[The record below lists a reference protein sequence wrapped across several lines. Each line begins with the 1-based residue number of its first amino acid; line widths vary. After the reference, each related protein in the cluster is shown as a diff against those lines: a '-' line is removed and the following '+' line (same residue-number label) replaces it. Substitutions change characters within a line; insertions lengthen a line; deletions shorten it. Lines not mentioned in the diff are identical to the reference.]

1 MSTLAPPKNLT
12 RNVLIG
18 MGLGVLIASVFFYTH
33 HIYEVIG
40 PGGLSIQ
47 AGWTSQSFFGG
58 IEKYLFNLG
67 GQIFKNLLML
77 VVVPLV
83 FFSLVSGISSLTN
96 MVKLGSIATKT
107 IGLYLFTTGI
117 AVSIALLF
125 GWIFNL
131 SGYDGDYGS
140 FEPATADPSLYG
152 TVLRIFPNNIF
163 GAFVENNMLGIVFI
177 SILFG
182 IALNLTDDL
191 TNGLSKTFER
201 FNLVFLKIVLLIMSF
216 APIGV
221 FCLMGSY
228 VMAKGL
234 NIFGDLAQYVILL
247 IFVLAFHLAF
257 TYSLILKIFA
267 NLNPLIFFKKMRNV
281 ALFAFSTSSSAAT
294 IPVTLKTVTDD
305 LGVKKDVSSFVI
317 PVGATINMD
326 GTAIMQGLATM
337 FIASTVGVDLTF
349 IQYMQI
355 VLLAIVTSIGT
366 AAVPSAGTVTLALIL
381 GSLGLPLDAI
391 GLILAVDRILDMMR
405 TAVNVCGDAAVSC
418 IVAKSENELDEQIFN
433 K

>member
-1 MSTLAPPKNLT
+1 MSVLSPPKNLT
-12 RNVLIG
+12 KNVLLG
-18 MGLGVLIASVFFYTH
+18 MAAGVLIASVFYYTQDS
-33 HIYEVIG
+33 I
-40 PGGLSIQ
+40 PAGLYL
-47 AGWTSQSFFGG
+47 T
-58 IEKYLFNLG
+58 IEKYVFNLG

-83 FFSLVSGISSLTN
+83 FFSLVSGISSLSN

-107 IGLYLFTTGI
+107 IGLYLMTTGI
-117 AVSIALLF
+117 AVSMALIF
-125 GWIFNL
+125 GYIFNL
-131 SGYDGDYGS
+131 SGYEGDVEAFTPTTGDS
-140 FEPATADPSLYG
+140 SLYG
-152 TVLRIFPNNIF
+152 TVMRIFPNNIF

-182 IALNLTDDL
+182 IALNLTDEL
-191 TNGLSKTFER
+191 TGGLSKTFEKL
-201 FNLVFLKIVLLIMSF
+201 NTVFLKIVLLIMSF
-216 APIGV
+216 APVGV

-234 NIFGDLAQYVILL
+234 NVFGDLAQYVALL
-247 IFVLAFHLAF
+247 IFVLAFHLFF
-257 TYSLILKIFA
+257 TYSLILKVFA
-267 NLNPLIFFKKMRNV
+267 NLNPLIFYRKMKDV

-294 IPVTLKTVTDD
+294 IPVTLKTVTDE
-305 LGVKKDVSSFVI
+305 LGVKKDVSAFVV

-337 FIASTVGVDLTF
+337 FIASTVGVDLSLV
-349 IQYMQI
+349 QYGQI

-391 GLILAVDRILDMMR
+391 GLILAVDRILDMIR

-418 IVAKSENELDEQIFN
+418 IVAKSENELDEKIFN
-433 K
+433 G

>member
-1 MSTLAPPKNLT
+1 MAAGILVASIFYYSQG
-12 RNVLIG
+12 LISENISQ
-18 MGLGVLIASVFFYTH
+18 GV
-33 HIYEVIG
+33 
-40 PGGLSIQ
+40 
-47 AGWTSQSFFGG
+47 
-58 IEKYLFNLG
+58 EKYLFNLG

-83 FFSLVSGISSLTN
+83 FFSLVSGISSLSN

-107 IGLYLFTTGI
+107 IGLYLFTTAI
-117 AVSIALLF
+117 AVSLALFF
-125 GWIFNL
+125 GWAFNL
-131 SGYDGDYGS
+131 SGFEGTVDSYVPPVGDS
-140 FEPATADPSLYG
+140 SLYG

-163 GAFVENNMLGIVFI
+163 GSFIENNMLGIVFI

-191 TNGLSKTFER
+191 TDGLSKTFER
-201 FNLVFLKIVLLIMSF
+201 FNIVFLKIVLLVMSF

-228 VMAKGL
+228 VMSKGL
-234 NIFGDLAQYVILL
+234 NIFGDLAQYVLLL
-247 IFVLAFHLAF
+247 IFVLAFHLIV
-257 TYSLILKIFA
+257 TYSLILKSFA
-267 NLNPLIFFKKMRNV
+267 NLNPLVFYRKMKNV

-294 IPVTLKTVTDD
+294 IPVTLKTVTED
-305 LGVKKDVSSFVI
+305 LGVKKDVSSFVV

-337 FIASTVGVDLTF
+337 FIASTVGVDLTL
-349 IQYMQI
+349 IQYGQI

-366 AAVPSAGTVTLALIL
+366 AAVPSAGTITLALIL

-391 GLILAVDRILDMMR
+391 GLILAVDRILDMIR

-418 IVAKSENELDEQIFN
+418 IVAKSENEL
-433 K
+433 

>member
-1 MSTLAPPKNLT
+1 MSVLSPPKNLT
-12 RNVLIG
+12 KNVLLG
-18 MGLGVLIASVFFYTH
+18 MAAGVLLASVFYYSQDL
-33 HIYEVIG
+33 I
-40 PGGLSIQ
+40 PAGLYL
-47 AGWTSQSFFGG
+47 T
-58 IEKYLFNLG
+58 IEKYVFNLG

-83 FFSLVSGISSLTN
+83 FFSLVSGISSLSN

-107 IGLYLFTTGI
+107 IGLYLMTTGI
-117 AVSIALLF
+117 AVSLALIF
-125 GWIFNL
+125 GWVFNL
-131 SGYDGDYGS
+131 SGYEGEVDSFSPSTGDS
-140 FEPATADPSLYG
+140 SLYG
-152 TVLRIFPNNIF
+152 TVMRIFPNNIF

-177 SILFG
+177 SIVFG
-182 IALNLTDDL
+182 IALNLTDEL
-191 TNGLSKTFER
+191 TGGMSKTFEKL
-201 FNLVFLKIVLLIMSF
+201 NTVFLKIVLLIMSF

-234 NIFGDLAQYVILL
+234 NVFGDLAQYVALL
-247 IFVLAFHLAF
+247 IFVLAFHLFF
-257 TYSLILKIFA
+257 TYSLLLKVFA
-267 NLNPLIFFKKMRNV
+267 KLNPLIFYRKMKDV

-294 IPVTLKTVTDD
+294 IPVTLKTVTDE
-305 LGVKKDVSSFVI
+305 LGVKKDVSAFVV

-337 FIASTVGVDLTF
+337 FIASTVGVDLTLV
-349 IQYMQI
+349 QYGQI

-391 GLILAVDRILDMMR
+391 GLILAVDRILDMIR

-418 IVAKSENELDEQIFN
+418 IVAKSENELDEKIFN
-433 K
+433 G

>member
-1 MSTLAPPKNLT
+1 MSPLDPPKNLT
-12 RNVLIG
+12 RNVLLG
-18 MGLGVLIASVFFYTH
+18 MFVGVFLASVFFYFQD
-33 HIYEVIG
+33 
-40 PGGLSIQ
+40 LF
-47 AGWTSQSFFGG
+47 SQSVIQG

-67 GQIFKNLLML
+67 GQIFKNLLL
-77 VVVPLV
+77 LIVVPLV
-83 FFSLVSGISSLTN
+83 FFSLVSGISSLSN

-107 IGLYLFTTGI
+107 VALYLMTTALAVIIGI
-117 AVSIALLF
+117 FF
-125 GWIFNL
+125 GWLFNI
-131 SGYDGDYGS
+131 SGYEGEVGS
-140 FEPATADPSLYG
+140 FKAPSGEASLYD
-152 TVLRIFPNNIF
+152 TVLNIFPNNIF

-191 TNGLSKTFER
+191 TDKLSKNFER
-201 FNLVFLKIVLLIMSF
+201 LNIVFMKIVLIIMSF

-228 VMAKGL
+228 VMAQGL
-234 NIFGDLAQYVILL
+234 NIFGDLIQYVLILM
-247 IFVLAFHLAF
+247 FVLFFHLIF
-257 TYSLILKIFA
+257 TYSIILKIFA
-267 NLNPLIFFKKMRNV
+267 NLNPIIFFKKMRNV

-337 FIASTVGVDLTF
+337 FIASTAGVDLSM
-349 IQYMQI
+349 IEYLQI
-355 VLLAIVTSIGT
+355 VLLAMVASIGA
-366 AAVPSAGTVTLALIL
+366 AAVPSAGTITLALIL
-381 GSLGLPLDAI
+381 SSLGLPLDAI
-391 GLILAVDRILDMMR
+391 GLILAVDRILDMIR
-405 TAVNVCGDAAVSC
+405 TSVNVTGDSAVAC
-418 IVAKSENELDEQIFN
+418 IVADSENLLDKEVFN

>member
-1 MSTLAPPKNLT
+1 MNALSAPKNLT

-18 MGLGVLIASVFFYTH
+18 MAAGILVASTFYYLQGFINEDISLGV
-33 HIYEVIG
+33 
-40 PGGLSIQ
+40 
-47 AGWTSQSFFGG
+47 
-58 IEKYLFNLG
+58 EKYIFNLG

-83 FFSLVSGISSLTN
+83 FFSLVSGISSLSN

-107 IGLYLFTTGI
+107 IGLYLFTTAI
-117 AVSIALLF
+117 AVSLALFF
-125 GWIFNL
+125 GWAFNL
-131 SGYDGDYGS
+131 SGFEGTVDSYVPPSGDS
-140 FEPATADPSLYG
+140 SLYG

-163 GAFVENNMLGIVFI
+163 GAFIENNMLGIVFI

-182 IALNLTDDL
+182 LALNLTDDL
-191 TNGLSKTFER
+191 TNGFSKTFER
-201 FNLVFLKIVLLIMSF
+201 FNIVFLKIVLLIMTF

-234 NIFGDLAQYVILL
+234 NIFGDLAQYVLIL
-247 IFVLAFHLAF
+247 IFVLAFHLIF
-257 TYSLILKIFA
+257 TYSLILKSFA
-267 NLNPLIFFKKMRNV
+267 NLSPLIFFRKMKNV

-294 IPVTLKTVTDD
+294 IPVTLKAVTDD
-305 LGVKKDVSSFVI
+305 LGVKKDVSSFVV

-337 FIASTVGVDLTF
+337 FIASTVGIDLTL
-349 IQYMQI
+349 IQYGQI
-355 VLLAIVTSIGT
+355 VMLAIVTSIGT

-391 GLILAVDRILDMMR
+391 GLILAVDRILDMIR

-418 IVAKSENELDEQIFN
+418 IVAKSENELDLSIYNSE
-433 K
+433 

>member
-1 MSTLAPPKNLT
+1 MNALSAPKNLT

-18 MGLGVLIASVFFYTH
+18 MAAGVLVASIFYYSQGFINEDISLGV
-33 HIYEVIG
+33 
-40 PGGLSIQ
+40 
-47 AGWTSQSFFGG
+47 
-58 IEKYLFNLG
+58 EKYIFNLG

-83 FFSLVSGISSLTN
+83 FFSLVSGISSLSN

-107 IGLYLFTTGI
+107 IGLYLFTTAI
-117 AVSIALLF
+117 AVSLALFF
-125 GWIFNL
+125 GWAFNL
-131 SGYDGDYGS
+131 SGFEGTVDSYVPPSGDS
-140 FEPATADPSLYG
+140 SLYG

-163 GAFVENNMLGIVFI
+163 GAFIENNMLGIVFI

-182 IALNLTDDL
+182 LALNLTDDL
-191 TNGLSKTFER
+191 TNGFSKTFER
-201 FNLVFLKIVLLIMSF
+201 FNIVFLKIVLLIMTF

-234 NIFGDLAQYVILL
+234 NIFGDLAQYVLIL
-247 IFVLAFHLAF
+247 IFVLAFHLIF
-257 TYSLILKIFA
+257 TYSLILKSFA
-267 NLNPLIFFKKMRNV
+267 NLNPLIFYRKMKNV

-294 IPVTLKTVTDD
+294 IPVTLKAVTDD
-305 LGVKKDVSSFVI
+305 LGVKKDVSSFVV

-337 FIASTVGVDLTF
+337 FIASTVGVDLTL
-349 IQYMQI
+349 IQYGQI
-355 VLLAIVTSIGT
+355 VILAIVTSIGT

-391 GLILAVDRILDMMR
+391 GLILAVDRILDMIR

-418 IVAKSENELDEQIFN
+418 IVAKSENELDLSIYNSE
-433 K
+433 

>member
-1 MSTLAPPKNLT
+1 MNALSAPKNLT

-18 MGLGVLIASVFFYTH
+18 MAAGILIASTFY
-33 HIYEVIG
+33 Y
-40 PGGLSIQ
+40 
-47 AGWTSQSFFGG
+47 SQGFINEDISVGV
-58 IEKYLFNLG
+58 EKYIFNLG

-83 FFSLVSGISSLTN
+83 FFSLVSGISSLSN

-107 IGLYLFTTGI
+107 IGLYLFTTAI
-117 AVSIALLF
+117 AVSLALFF
-125 GWIFNL
+125 GWAFNL
-131 SGYDGDYGS
+131 SGFEGTVDSYVPPSGDS
-140 FEPATADPSLYG
+140 SLYG

-163 GAFVENNMLGIVFI
+163 GAFIENNMLGIVFI

-182 IALNLTDDL
+182 LALNLTDDL

-201 FNLVFLKIVLLIMSF
+201 FNIVFLKIVLLIMTF

-234 NIFGDLAQYVILL
+234 NIFGDLVQYVLLL
-247 IFVLAFHLAF
+247 IFVLAFHLIF
-257 TYSLILKIFA
+257 TYSLILKSFA
-267 NLNPLIFFKKMRNV
+267 NLSPLIFFRKMRNV

-305 LGVKKDVSSFVI
+305 LGVKKDVSSFVV

-337 FIASTVGVDLTF
+337 FIASTVGVDLTL
-349 IQYMQI
+349 IQYGQI
-355 VLLAIVTSIGT
+355 VILAIVTSIGT

-391 GLILAVDRILDMMR
+391 GLILAVDRILDMIR

-418 IVAKSENELDEQIFN
+418 IVAKSENELDLSVYNSE
-433 K
+433 

>member
-1 MSTLAPPKNLT
+1 MSVLSPPKNLT
-12 RNVLIG
+12 KNVLLG
-18 MGLGVLIASVFFYTH
+18 MAAGVLIASVFYYTQDS
-33 HIYEVIG
+33 I
-40 PGGLSIQ
+40 PAGLYL
-47 AGWTSQSFFGG
+47 A
-58 IEKYLFNLG
+58 IEKYVFNLG

-83 FFSLVSGISSLTN
+83 FFSLVSGISSLSN

-107 IGLYLFTTGI
+107 IGLYLMTTGI
-117 AVSIALLF
+117 AVSMALIF
-125 GWIFNL
+125 GYIFNL
-131 SGYDGDYGS
+131 SGYEGDVEAFTPTTGDS
-140 FEPATADPSLYG
+140 SLYG
-152 TVLRIFPNNIF
+152 TVMRIFPNNIF

-182 IALNLTDDL
+182 IALNLTDEL
-191 TNGLSKTFER
+191 TGGLSKTFEKL
-201 FNLVFLKIVLLIMSF
+201 NTVFLKIVLLIMSF
-216 APIGV
+216 APVGV

-234 NIFGDLAQYVILL
+234 NVFGDLAQYVALL
-247 IFVLAFHLAF
+247 IFVLAFHLFF
-257 TYSLILKIFA
+257 TYSLILKVFA
-267 NLNPLIFFKKMRNV
+267 NLNPLIFYRKMKDV

-294 IPVTLKTVTDD
+294 IPVTLKTVTDE
-305 LGVKKDVSSFVI
+305 LGVKKDVSAFVV

-326 GTAIMQGLATM
+326 GTAIMQGLSTM
-337 FIASTVGVDLTF
+337 FIASTVGVDLTLV
-349 IQYMQI
+349 QYGQI

-391 GLILAVDRILDMMR
+391 GLILAVDRILDMIR

-418 IVAKSENELDEQIFN
+418 IVAKSENELDEKIFN
-433 K
+433 G

>member
-1 MSTLAPPKNLT
+1 MNVLSPPKNLT
-12 RNVLIG
+12 KNVLLG
-18 MGLGVLIASVFFYTH
+18 MAAGVILASALYYNQDLIPTGLYLAV
-33 HIYEVIG
+33 
-40 PGGLSIQ
+40 
-47 AGWTSQSFFGG
+47 
-58 IEKYLFNLG
+58 EKYVFNLG

-83 FFSLVSGISSLTN
+83 FFSLVSGISSLSN

-107 IGLYLFTTGI
+107 IGLYLMTTGI
-117 AVSIALLF
+117 AVSMALIF
-125 GWIFNL
+125 GYIFNL
-131 SGYDGDYGS
+131 SGYEGDVEAFTPTTGDS
-140 FEPATADPSLYG
+140 SLYG
-152 TVLRIFPNNIF
+152 TVMRIFPNNIF

-182 IALNLTDDL
+182 IALNLTDEL
-191 TNGLSKTFER
+191 TGGMSKTFEKL
-201 FNLVFLKIVLLIMSF
+201 NTVFLKIVLLIMSF
-216 APIGV
+216 APVGV

-234 NIFGDLAQYVILL
+234 NVFGDLAQYVALL
-247 IFVLAFHLAF
+247 IFVLAFHLFF
-257 TYSLILKIFA
+257 TYSLILKFFA
-267 NLNPLIFFKKMRNV
+267 NLNPLVFYKKMKDV

-294 IPVTLKTVTDD
+294 IPVTLKTVTDE
-305 LGVKKDVSSFVI
+305 LGVKKDVSAFVV
-317 PVGATINMD
+317 PVGATIDMD

-337 FIASTVGVDLTF
+337 FIASTVGIDLTLV
-349 IQYMQI
+349 QYGQI

-391 GLILAVDRILDMMR
+391 GLILAVDRILDMIR

-418 IVAKSENELDEQIFN
+418 IVAKSENELDEKIFN
-433 K
+433 R

>member
-1 MSTLAPPKNLT
+1 MNALSAPKNLT

-18 MGLGVLIASVFFYTH
+18 MAAGILVASTFYYLQGFINEDISLGV
-33 HIYEVIG
+33 
-40 PGGLSIQ
+40 
-47 AGWTSQSFFGG
+47 
-58 IEKYLFNLG
+58 EKYIFNLG

-83 FFSLVSGISSLTN
+83 FFSLVSGISSLSN

-107 IGLYLFTTGI
+107 IGLYLFTTAI
-117 AVSIALLF
+117 AVSLALFF
-125 GWIFNL
+125 GWAFNL
-131 SGYDGDYGS
+131 SGFEGTVDSYVPPSGDS
-140 FEPATADPSLYG
+140 SLYG

-163 GAFVENNMLGIVFI
+163 GAFIENNMLGIVFI

-182 IALNLTDDL
+182 LALNLTDDL
-191 TNGLSKTFER
+191 TNGFSKTFER
-201 FNLVFLKIVLLIMSF
+201 FNIVFLKIVLLIMTF

-234 NIFGDLAQYVILL
+234 NIFGDLVQYVLIL
-247 IFVLAFHLAF
+247 IFVLAFHLIF
-257 TYSLILKIFA
+257 TYSLILKSFA
-267 NLNPLIFFKKMRNV
+267 NLSPLIFYRKMKNV

-305 LGVKKDVSSFVI
+305 LGVKKDVSSFVV

-337 FIASTVGVDLTF
+337 FIASTVGVDLTL
-349 IQYMQI
+349 IQYGQI
-355 VLLAIVTSIGT
+355 VILAIVTSIGT

-391 GLILAVDRILDMMR
+391 GLILAVDRILDMIR

-418 IVAKSENELDEQIFN
+418 IVAKSENELDLSIYNSE
-433 K
+433 

>member
-1 MSTLAPPKNLT
+1 MSVLSPPKNLT
-12 RNVLIG
+12 KNVLLG
-18 MGLGVLIASVFFYTH
+18 MAAGVLIASVFYYSQDS
-33 HIYEVIG
+33 I
-40 PGGLSIQ
+40 PAGLYL
-47 AGWTSQSFFGG
+47 T
-58 IEKYLFNLG
+58 IEKYVFNLG

-83 FFSLVSGISSLTN
+83 FFSLVSGISSLSN

-107 IGLYLFTTGI
+107 IGLYLMTTGI
-117 AVSIALLF
+117 AVSLALIF
-125 GWIFNL
+125 GWVFNL
-131 SGYDGDYGS
+131 SGYEGEVDSFSPTTGDS
-140 FEPATADPSLYG
+140 SLYG

-182 IALNLTDDL
+182 ISLNLTDEL
-191 TNGLSKTFER
+191 TGGMSKTFEKL
-201 FNLVFLKIVLLIMSF
+201 NTVFLKIVLLIMSF
-216 APIGV
+216 APVGV

-234 NIFGDLAQYVILL
+234 NVFGDLAQYVALL
-247 IFVLAFHLAF
+247 IFVLAFHLFF
-257 TYSLILKIFA
+257 TYSLLLKAFA
-267 NLNPLIFFKKMRNV
+267 KLNPLIFYRKMKDV

-294 IPVTLKTVTDD
+294 IPVTLKTVTDE
-305 LGVKKDVSSFVI
+305 LGVKKDVSAFVV

-337 FIASTVGVDLTF
+337 FIASTVGVDLTLV
-349 IQYMQI
+349 QYGQI

-391 GLILAVDRILDMMR
+391 GLILAVDRILDMIR

-418 IVAKSENELDEQIFN
+418 IVAKSENELDEKIFN
-433 K
+433 G

>member
-1 MSTLAPPKNLT
+1 MSVLSPPKNLT
-12 RNVLIG
+12 KNVLLG
-18 MGLGVLIASVFFYTH
+18 MAAGVLIASVFYYTQYS
-33 HIYEVIG
+33 I
-40 PGGLSIQ
+40 PAGLYL
-47 AGWTSQSFFGG
+47 T
-58 IEKYLFNLG
+58 IEKYVFNLG

-83 FFSLVSGISSLTN
+83 FFSLVSGISSLSN

-107 IGLYLFTTGI
+107 IGLYLMTTGI
-117 AVSIALLF
+117 AVSMALIF
-125 GWIFNL
+125 GYIFNL
-131 SGYDGDYGS
+131 SGYEGDVEAFTPTTGDS
-140 FEPATADPSLYG
+140 SLYG
-152 TVLRIFPNNIF
+152 TVMRIFPNNIF

-182 IALNLTDDL
+182 IALNLTDEL
-191 TNGLSKTFER
+191 TGGLSKTFEKL
-201 FNLVFLKIVLLIMSF
+201 NTVFLKIVLLIMSF
-216 APIGV
+216 APVGV

-234 NIFGDLAQYVILL
+234 NVFGDLAQYVALL
-247 IFVLAFHLAF
+247 IFVLAFHLFF
-257 TYSLILKIFA
+257 TYSLILKVFA
-267 NLNPLIFFKKMRNV
+267 NLNPLIFYKKMKDV

-294 IPVTLKTVTDD
+294 IPVTLKTVTDE
-305 LGVKKDVSSFVI
+305 LGVKKDVSAFVV

-337 FIASTVGVDLTF
+337 FIASTVGVDLTLV
-349 IQYMQI
+349 QYGQI

-391 GLILAVDRILDMMR
+391 GLILAVDRILDMIR

-418 IVAKSENELDEQIFN
+418 IVAKSENELDEKIFN
-433 K
+433 G

>member
-1 MSTLAPPKNLT
+1 MSVLSPPKNLT
-12 RNVLIG
+12 KNVLLG
-18 MGLGVLIASVFFYTH
+18 MAAGVLIASALYYSQDL
-33 HIYEVIG
+33 I
-40 PGGLSIQ
+40 PAGLYL
-47 AGWTSQSFFGG
+47 T
-58 IEKYLFNLG
+58 IEKYVFNLG

-83 FFSLVSGISSLTN
+83 FFSLVSGISSLSN

-107 IGLYLFTTGI
+107 IGLYLMTTGI
-117 AVSIALLF
+117 AVSLALIF
-125 GWIFNL
+125 GWVFNL
-131 SGYDGDYGS
+131 SGYEGEVDSFSPTTGDS
-140 FEPATADPSLYG
+140 SLYG
-152 TVLRIFPNNIF
+152 TVMRIFPNNIF

-182 IALNLTDDL
+182 IALNLTDEL
-191 TNGLSKTFER
+191 TGGMSKTFEKL
-201 FNLVFLKIVLLIMSF
+201 NTVFLKIVLLIMSF
-216 APIGV
+216 APVGV

-234 NIFGDLAQYVILL
+234 NVFGDLAQYVALL
-247 IFVLAFHLAF
+247 IFVLAFHLFF
-257 TYSLILKIFA
+257 TYSLLLKVFA
-267 NLNPLIFFKKMRNV
+267 KLNPIIFYRKMKDV

-294 IPVTLKTVTDD
+294 IPVTLKTVTDE
-305 LGVKKDVSSFVI
+305 LGVKKDVSAFVV

-337 FIASTVGVDLTF
+337 FIASTVGVDLTLV
-349 IQYMQI
+349 QYGQI

-391 GLILAVDRILDMMR
+391 GLILAVDRILDMIR

-418 IVAKSENELDEQIFN
+418 IVAKSENELDEKIFN
-433 K
+433 G